1 MGFLLFFQCLFLK
14 LGGRTIRVD
23 HCSNYRRP
31 KSDEKDEDGKYKE
44 IIEEGCAPKTP
55 PPSPPELEEE
65 DEDVLELPRKRKKDK
80 KQKKLS
86 KNKEEKSQK
95 KKKKMTSSDE
105 EEDGEKKEKT
115 DLLKVELPRKERVQ
129 GRRRET
135 ERDKHGRIER
145 GALHDLK
152 SHDYK
157 GNSAH
162 GGERDHDFGRDYKEK
177 GDMAYDSKGGHEHDR
192 HDRHH
197 EIERCEWEYKRDF
210 HKRSHLRSERDVPDD
225 RRDERHT
232 SYHSSRSDKD
242 LTFNERRDRYDK
254 QRDHR
259 QDEGRLY
266 EKRGRNYYGDR
277 KDRR

>member
-1 MGFLLFFQCLFLK
+1 MFLK

-55 PPSPPELEEE
+55 PPSPPELK
-65 DEDVLELPRKRKKDK
+65 DEDVLELPRKRKKEK

-95 KKKKMTSSDE
+95 KKRKMTSSDE

-115 DLLKVELPRKERVQ
+115 DLLKVELPRKERVED
-129 GRRRET
+129 RRRET
-135 ERDKHGRIER
+135 DRDRHGRIER
-145 GALHDLK
+145 DALHDHK

-162 GGERDHDFGRDYKEK
+162 GGQRDHDFGRDYKDK
-177 GDMAYDSKGGHEHDR
+177 GDMTYDSKSGHEHDR
-192 HDRHH
+192 DRHR
-197 EIERCEWEYKRDF
+197 EIERREREYKRDF
-210 HKRSHLRSERDVPDD
+210 HERDHLRSERDVPDD
-225 RRDERHT
+225 RRDKRHS

-242 LTFNERRDRYDK
+242 LTFNERKDRYDK
-254 QRDHR
+254 QRDYR

-266 EKRGRNYYGDR
+266 EKRGRNDYGDR